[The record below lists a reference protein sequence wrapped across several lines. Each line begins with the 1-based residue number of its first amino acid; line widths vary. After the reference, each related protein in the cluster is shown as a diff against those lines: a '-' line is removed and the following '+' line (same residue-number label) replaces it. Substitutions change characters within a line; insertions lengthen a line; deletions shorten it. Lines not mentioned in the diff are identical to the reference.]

1 VETPP
6 QRFVG
11 NNQENDRYYPDLS
24 FGQIIADLG
33 QRDALLW
40 TDLPRGLPG
49 LRGHCRVYIRL
60 IAGKMAGGW
69 VERQGKTVDAH
80 LDLNS
85 LHTVKSWTA
94 RVVPEERGF
103 SQGLTQQVAQQVIFP
118 PVLSPSHDDHVPST
132 QEPAQMS
139 PRSFRGP
146 AQMSPRSFRGPAQ
159 MSPRSFEQ
167 PAQMSPR
174 SFEERIPRKREQ
186 IQLNEANIQH
196 WPARE
201 RMCLRMVL
209 LMVDGKRSIR
219 AIKEQLQ
226 LPPEMIERYLAL
238 LTSMHIIEI

>member
-1 VETPP
+1 
-6 QRFVG
+6 
-11 NNQENDRYYPDLS
+11 
-24 FGQIIADLG
+24 
-33 QRDALLW
+33 
-40 TDLPRGLPG
+40 
-49 LRGHCRVYIRL
+49 
-60 IAGKMAGGW
+60 MAGGW
-69 VERQGKTVDAH
+69 VERQGKNVDAH

-132 QEPAQMS
+132 QE
-139 PRSFRGP
+139 
-146 AQMSPRSFRGPAQ
+146 
-159 MSPRSFEQ
+159 